1 MKEKEK
7 IREIAEESHLAGLID
22 QGTELKGELN
32 FKGSFRIEGYFQGK
46 IYSDSMLIIG
56 EKGKVEAEVNVGELI
71 INGEIH
77 GNLQAKERIEV
88 HSKGRVFGTLMS
100 PRLLIEEGSYLEA
113 NCQTVKIQDENLS
126 SAPEVKEG
134 KPS

>member
-7 IREIAEESHLAGLID
+7 VREIVEESHLAGLID

-32 FKGSFRIEGYFQGK
+32 FRGSFRIEGYFQGK
-46 IYSDSMLIIG
+46 INSDSMLIIG
-56 EKGKVEAEVNVGELI
+56 EKGKVEAEVKVGELI

-77 GNLQAKERIEV
+77 GNLQAKEKIEV
-88 HSKGRVFGTLMS
+88 HNKGRVYGTLIT
-100 PRLLIEEGSYLEA
+100 PKLLIEEGSYLEA
-113 NCQTVKIQDENLS
+113 NCQTVKVEDEGPS
-126 SAPEVKEG
+126 RAAEVKEE

>member
-7 IREIAEESHLAGLID
+7 VREIVEESHLAGLID

-46 IYSDSMLIIG
+46 INSDSMLIIG
-56 EKGKVEAEVNVGELI
+56 EKGKVEAEVKVGELI

-77 GNLQAKERIEV
+77 GNLQAKEKIEV
-88 HSKGRVFGTLMS
+88 HNKGRVYGTLIT
-100 PRLLIEEGSYLEA
+100 PKLLIEEGSYLEA
-113 NCQTVKIQDENLS
+113 NCQTVKVEDEGPS
-126 SAPEVKEG
+126 RAAEVKEE